1 MTPYDATLAF
11 AEQLRNR
18 TGLKVIVSP
27 SPLKEP
33 APHVK
38 VNVRKILRAK
48 APAAAASEYELR
60 LIVSADGK
68 VESETGL
75 KLAVEACTALVD
87 YLGSASRL
95 EDAVGAAI
103 AGTRIKETVNE
114 DDGILED
121 PENGNVA
128 WIDDLHYVSVWIPI

>member
-1 MTPYDATLAF
+1 MTPHAAVLAF
-11 AEQLRNR
+11 AAQLGRH
-18 TGLKVIVSP
+18 TGIKVIVSP

-33 APHVK
+33 APHAK
-38 VNVRKILRAK
+38 VAVRKILRAK
-48 APAAAASEYELR
+48 TPGGATSEYEVR
-60 LIVSADGK
+60 LIVSADGR

-87 YLGSASRL
+87 YLSTVSRL
-95 EDAVGAAI
+95 EDGNGAPI
-103 AGTRIKETVNE
+103 ASTRIRETVNE

-128 WIDDLHYVSVWIPI
+128 WIDDLHYVSAWIPV